1 VEVPAVENTLTAVRH
16 TRTPDGSARGAALY
30 SNLMTTIREKGL
42 LERRT
47 GFYIAVFL
55 VLTAAFAAAIAGM
68 ALLGNS
74 WFQLL
79 IAAGLGLIFTQF
91 AFLAHEAAHRQIFSS
106 GKTNDR
112 WGRFIAV
119 FIVGLS
125 YAWWMNKHTKHH
137 SQPNVVGKDPDIEKD
152 TISFLEEDAAA
163 SRGFNRVIARK
174 QGYLF
179 FPLLTLEGLNLHKY
193 TVQTLLGKGKVK
205 GRALELVFF
214 ITRMALY
221 LGVVFWLMP
230 VGVAFAFLGVQLA
243 IFGLYMG
250 ASFAPNHKGMPILA
264 NNSNVDFLRRQVLTS
279 RNVSGGSW
287 VDYFMGG
294 LNHQVEHHLFP
305 TMPRPHLR
313 HTKKVVQKFCAENNI
328 PVILEAPTLGDS
340 EKVWNGAFLTSTS
353 RLVLPIDEM
362 EWKTQSSDGSSRI
375 HKQTFKPSERI
386 STIERLVNS
395 AVEGHCSNIL

>member
-1 VEVPAVENTLTAVRH
+1 LLVQRLGSLETPVEVPAVENTLTAVRH

-193 TVQTLLGKGKVK
+193 TVQTLLGPGKVK

-243 IFGLYMG
+243 VFGLYMG

-328 PVILEAPTLGDS
+328 PYTQTSLVKSYAIVIAYLNRVGLAAKDPFSCPVVGEY
-340 EKVWNGAFLTSTS
+340 
-353 RLVLPIDEM
+353 RL
-362 EWKTQSSDGSSRI
+362 K
-375 HKQTFKPSERI
+375 
-386 STIERLVNS
+386 
-395 AVEGHCSNIL
+395 

>member
-1 VEVPAVENTLTAVRH
+1 LLVQRLGSLETPVEVPAVENTLTAVRH

-193 TVQTLLGKGKVK
+193 TVQTLLGPGKVK

-243 IFGLYMG
+243 VFGLYMG

-264 NNSNVDFLRRQVLTS
+264 KNSNVDFLRRQVLTS

-328 PVILEAPTLGDS
+328 PYTQTSLVKSYAIVIAYLNRVGLAAKDPFSCPVVGEY
-340 EKVWNGAFLTSTS
+340 
-353 RLVLPIDEM
+353 RL
-362 EWKTQSSDGSSRI
+362 K
-375 HKQTFKPSERI
+375 
-386 STIERLVNS
+386 
-395 AVEGHCSNIL
+395 

>member
-1 VEVPAVENTLTAVRH
+1 LLVQRLGSLETPVEVPAVENTLTAVRH
-16 TRTPDGSARGAALY
+16 TRKPDGSARGAALY

-47 GFYIAVFL
+47 GFYITVFL

-193 TVQTLLGKGKVK
+193 TVQTLLGPGKVK

-243 IFGLYMG
+243 VFGLYMG

-328 PVILEAPTLGDS
+328 PYTQTSLVKSYAIVIAYLNRVGLAAKDPFSCPVVGEY
-340 EKVWNGAFLTSTS
+340 
-353 RLVLPIDEM
+353 RL
-362 EWKTQSSDGSSRI
+362 K
-375 HKQTFKPSERI
+375 
-386 STIERLVNS
+386 
-395 AVEGHCSNIL
+395 

>member
-1 VEVPAVENTLTAVRH
+1 LLVQRLGSLETPVEVPAVENTLTAVRH

-193 TVQTLLGKGKVK
+193 TVQTLLGPGKVK

-230 VGVAFAFLGVQLA
+230 VGVAFAFLGVQVA
-243 IFGLYMG
+243 VFGLYMG

-328 PVILEAPTLGDS
+328 PYTQTSLVKSYAIVIAYLNRVGLAAKDPFSCPVVGEY
-340 EKVWNGAFLTSTS
+340 
-353 RLVLPIDEM
+353 RL
-362 EWKTQSSDGSSRI
+362 K
-375 HKQTFKPSERI
+375 
-386 STIERLVNS
+386 
-395 AVEGHCSNIL
+395 

>member
-1 VEVPAVENTLTAVRH
+1 LLVQRLGSLETPVEVPAVENTLTAVRH

-163 SRGFNRVIARK
+163 SRGFNRIIARK

-193 TVQTLLGKGKVK
+193 TVQTLLGPGKVK

-243 IFGLYMG
+243 VFGLYMG

-328 PVILEAPTLGDS
+328 PYTQTSLVKSYAIVIAYLNRVGLAAKDPFSCPVVGEY
-340 EKVWNGAFLTSTS
+340 
-353 RLVLPIDEM
+353 RL
-362 EWKTQSSDGSSRI
+362 K
-375 HKQTFKPSERI
+375 
-386 STIERLVNS
+386 
-395 AVEGHCSNIL
+395 